1 VKRPAPRLVA
11 ALVLA
16 ASALV
21 VLLLPAPRARAQTG
35 ALLGTATATGS
46 RGTYAVPNFLIVSTI
61 FDGGGP
67 ISQAVFNTS
76 GDATGF
82 GSLPYPGDTAVNA
95 PGLLSVATGKPIPF
109 SYPFF
114 VQATAPTTP
123 DASTSDPSGQYSLK
137 ATATDAA
144 ATGFASMGTGAS
156 PSGAVST
163 SSVKT
168 DDAGTVTA
176 VADAAVHGI
185 NFNGVLKI
193 ASVTSHSESVLGP
206 SDSKPATKASTTVE
220 GVTVAGQAVL
230 VGPNGIG
237 VPGQSVATAPVV
249 DALNAALKQAGL
261 GLKTVTSQPIAGGT
275 ATSGL
280 EVTQVGT
287 LPIPGSP
294 TGTMVFDFA
303 STSTSIVAGTGAGRT
318 AGAAAPEATG
328 SGPSALGTTDA
339 NEVPAPPVGDSG
351 SSVAALPATGATPAR
366 VGNARPQQ
374 GAIDAPQLLARD
386 LRSTFRILYVVAAV
400 GAALLL
406 AGSALWRSRGV
417 RMTWIPD
424 R

>member
-1 VKRPAPRLVA
+1 MRPRLALA
-11 ALVLA
+11 AVLA

-21 VLLLPAPRARAQTG
+21 VLLLPAPRARAQTSG

-46 RGTYAVPNFLIVSTI
+46 RGTYTVPNFLIVSTI

-95 PGLLSVATGKPIPF
+95 PGLLSVATGKPIPV

-123 DASTSDPSGQYSLK
+123 DATASDPSGQYSLK
-137 ATATDAA
+137 ATATNAA
-144 ATGFASMGTGAS
+144 ATGLASMGTGAS

-168 DDAGTVTA
+168 DAGGTVTA

-185 NFNGVLKI
+185 NLNGVLKI

-206 SDSKPATKASTTVE
+206 SDTKPVTKASTTVE
-220 GVTVAGQAVL
+220 GVTVAGQAVI

-249 DALNAALKQAGL
+249 EALNAALKQAGL
-261 GLKTVTSQPIAGGT
+261 TVKTVAAQPIAGGT

-280 EVTQVGT
+280 EVTQTGV
-287 LPIPGSP
+287 LPLPGSP
-294 TGTMVFDFA
+294 TGNMVFDLA
-303 STSTSIVAGTGAGRT
+303 STSSSIVSGTGAGRT
-318 AGAAAPEATG
+318 VGQPAPLAAGT
-328 SGPSALGTTDA
+328 GTTA
-339 NEVPAPPVGDSG
+339 AGTTGENTPPAPAVGGSG
-351 SSVAALPATGATPAR
+351 SSAAVLPSTGSTPAHLGATR
-366 VGNARPQQ
+366 SQ
-374 GAIDAPQLLARD
+374 GAIEAPQLLARD
-386 LRSTFRILYVVAAV
+386 LRSTFRILYVVVAV

-417 RMTWIPD
+417 RVAWIPD

>member
-1 VKRPAPRLVA
+1 MRVRL
-11 ALVLA
+11 ALAVVLA

-21 VLLLPAPRARAQTG
+21 VLLLPAPHARAQTGG

-46 RGTYAVPNFLIVSTI
+46 RGTYTVPNFLIVSTI

-95 PGLLSVATGKPIPF
+95 PGLLSVATGKAIPF
-109 SYPFF
+109 SYPFY

-123 DASTSDPSGQYSLK
+123 QASSSDPTGQWTLK
-137 ATATDAA
+137 ATATNSAA
-144 ATGFASMGTGAS
+144 SGLASVGTGAS

-168 DDAGTVTA
+168 ADDGTVSA
-176 VADAAVHGI
+176 VADAVVHGI
-185 NFNGVLKI
+185 AFNGLLKI
-193 ASVTSHSESVLGP
+193 ASVTSHSETVLGP
-206 SDSKPATKASTTVE
+206 SDAKPVTKASTTVE
-220 GVTVAGQAVL
+220 GVTIAGQAVL

-237 VPGQSVATAPVV
+237 LPGQSVATAPVV

-261 GLKTVTSQPIAGGT
+261 GMKTVTTQPIAGGT

-280 EVTQVGT
+280 EVTQTGV
-287 LPIPGSP
+287 LPLPGSP
-294 TGTMVFDFA
+294 TGTMVMDFA
-303 STSTSIVAGTGAGRT
+303 STSSSIVSGTGGGRT
-318 AGAAAPEATG
+318 TAQPAPAATG
-328 SGPSALGTTDA
+328 EGPSALGTTESA
-339 NEVPAPPVGDSG
+339 PASSVGDSG
-351 SSVAALPATGATPAR
+351 SSAPALPSTAGAPTGLRTVRA
-366 VGNARPQQ
+366 PQ
-374 GAIDAPQLLARD
+374 GEIAAPQLLARD

-406 AGSALWRSRGV
+406 AGSALWRNRGV
-417 RMTWIPD
+417 RVTWIPD